1 MSDTPA
7 PPAAPSASLISTT
20 LVVYALF
27 GVAAVVGLASSGF
40 PLIAPLSG
48 IVGIIGIILAY
59 VKRGEATGTWLASH
73 YRWLIRTFWYSLL
86 WGCIGAIIFVLLAI
100 ILIGLV
106 IGYIIWV
113 ATTIWV
119 LYRLIRGYV
128 LFKDSEPVPGMEP
141 VAPDLSD
148 ESVIVEDER
157 PAGARETIELAPRN
171 RLLDA
176 RFRERVKKR
185 EAAHRGAPSRIPA

>member
-1 MSDTPA
+1 MTDTLA
-7 PPAAPSASLISTT
+7 PPAAPSASLISMT
-20 LVVYALF
+20 LVVYAFF
-27 GVAAVVGLASSGF
+27 GFSAVVGLLSSGF
-40 PLIAPLSG
+40 PLIAPLCG

-73 YRWLIRTFWYSLL
+73 YRWLIRTFWFSLL

-106 IGYIIWV
+106 IGYVIWV

-128 LFKDSEPVPGMEP
+128 LFKDSQPVPGM
-141 VAPDLSD
+141 
-148 ESVIVEDER
+148 
-157 PAGARETIELAPRN
+157 
-171 RLLDA
+171 
-176 RFRERVKKR
+176 
-185 EAAHRGAPSRIPA
+185 